1 VKEEENEG
9 WGAGEASPS
18 VEGGDEKR
26 RAFSCVGG
34 EGSRN
39 EMEFFFGRKSKA
51 WKKATKQSLHSLP
64 LSSFLFFFLIIFF
77 LHITRFLSL

>member
-39 EMEFFFGRKSKA
+39 EMEGKARLGRRRPSKA
-51 WKKATKQSLHSLP
+51 SIRSLSLS
-64 LSSFLFFFLIIFF
+64 LSSFLFFYPIIFF